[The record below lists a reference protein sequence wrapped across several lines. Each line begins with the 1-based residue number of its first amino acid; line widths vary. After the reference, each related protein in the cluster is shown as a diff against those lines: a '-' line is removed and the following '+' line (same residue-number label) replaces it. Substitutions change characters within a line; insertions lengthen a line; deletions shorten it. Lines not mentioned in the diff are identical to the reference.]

1 MPTTRSP
8 RAALLSLALLCAACG
23 ADAPLTDAQHRER
36 VLLAVKGAIAGDLDE
51 LVSACRALREAA
63 PVPDADGW
71 SASADAPAVAVMRG
85 HWRRARRSYERIE
98 GAIAVLFPDLDVS
111 TDQRYDAFLSDEI
124 PTHRDDDL
132 FDGEGVTGV
141 HAVERILWA
150 DAHPARVVAFE
161 RGVPGY
167 VPAAFPA
174 NAAEAARFRDGLLER
189 LVRDVTQ
196 MQRDFSPLALDA
208 PSAFRG
214 VIGSV
219 QEQVEKV
226 EAAASAEEES
236 RYAQV
241 TLADMRANLTG
252 ARRTWQAFAPWTRA
266 RGGDALATRIDA
278 RFEVLERA
286 YEELQG
292 DALPEPPTGW
302 DPDAPSAAHLATPY
316 GRLRATLAGESDP
329 SRAGSLAAE
338 MNAAADLL
346 SIARLP
352 E

>member
-1 MPTTRSP
+1 MNTTPTLRTV
-8 RAALLSLALLCAACG
+8 ALLLALLGASCS
-23 ADAPLTDAQHRER
+23 ADAPMTDAQHRER
-36 VLLAVKGAIAGDLDE
+36 VLLAVKGSIASDLNE

-71 SASADAPAVAVMRG
+71 SASADAPAVAAMRD

-161 RGVPGY
+161 MGVPGY

-174 NAAEAARFRDGLLER
+174 SAAEAARFRDGLLER

-196 MQRDFSPLALDA
+196 MQRDFAPLALDTPA
-208 PSAFRG
+208 AFRG

-219 QEQVEKV
+219 QEQVEKI

-236 RYAQV
+236 RYAQA
-241 TLADMRANLTG
+241 TLADMRANLVG
-252 ARRTWQAFAPWTRA
+252 ARRTWEAFVPWVRA
-266 RGGDALATRIDA
+266 RGGDALATRVDA
-278 RFEVLERA
+278 RFAALQHA
-286 YEELQG
+286 YAEIQG
-292 DALPEPPTGW
+292 DALPAPPEGW

-316 GRLRATLAGESDP
+316 GRLRATLVGESDP
-329 SRAGSLAAE
+329 AVAGSLAAE